1 MPATAQKSA
10 QPSVRQSAPQ
20 SARQSTIKILYSES
34 DEATLT
40 AQVAEMRKAGHC
52 VTTALNRQAVQEELR
67 RDAFDLVILGATLSR
82 DDRHHLPYMVKK
94 AHEGTKV
101 LVMHAGT
108 HHHEVDAAV
117 DSNLSMQLVLER
129 IAALLQPL

>member
-1 MPATAQKSA
+1 VPATAQKSA
-10 QPSVRQSAPQ
+10 QK
-20 SARQSTIKILYSES
+20 STIKILYGES
-34 DEATLT
+34 DQPTLS
-40 AQVAEMRKAGHC
+40 AQAAEMTKAGHH
-52 VTTALNRQAVQEELR
+52 VTTALNRHGVQDALR
-67 RDAFDLVILGATLSR
+67 RDAFDLVILGATLSK

-117 DSNLSMQLVLER
+117 DSNMSMHLILER
-129 IAALLQPL
+129 IAAVLQPVAASETV

>member
-10 QPSVRQSAPQ
+10 HQSAQ
-20 SARQSTIKILYSES
+20 QQTSKILYAES
-34 DEATLT
+34 DEATLS
-40 AQVAEMRKAGHC
+40 ARAAEIAKAGLQ
-52 VTTALNRQAVQEELR
+52 VTTTLNRQGVLEALR
-67 RDAFDLVILGATLSR
+67 RETLLHKTFDLVILGATLSK

-94 AHEGTKV
+94 SHAGTKV

-117 DSNLSMQLVLER
+117 DPTLSMPRILEK
-129 IAALLQPL
+129 IAALFQTPSGG

>member
-1 MPATAQKSA
+1 VPATAQNTV
-10 QPSVRQSAPQ
+10 QQSAT
-20 SARQSTIKILYSES
+20 RSTIKILYSES
-34 DEATLT
+34 DEPTLA
-40 AQVAEMRKAGHC
+40 AQVAEMRKVGHC
-52 VTTALNRQAVQEELR
+52 VTTALNRQAVQEALR

-117 DSNLSMQLVLER
+117 DSNLSMHLVLER
-129 IAALLQPL
+129 IATLLQPAAVR

>member
-10 QPSVRQSAPQ
+10 QK
-20 SARQSTIKILYSES
+20 STIKILYGES
-34 DEATLT
+34 DQPTLS
-40 AQVAEMRKAGHC
+40 AQAAEMSKAGHH
-52 VTTALNRQAVQEELR
+52 VTTALNRHGVQDALR
-67 RDAFDLVILGATLSR
+67 RDAFDLVILGATLSK

-117 DSNLSMQLVLER
+117 DSNMSMHLILER
-129 IAALLQPL
+129 IAAVLQPVAASETV